1 MATTGKDADTTTTGT
16 GDSNTIEKNTSTG
29 GCHSTHPY
37 LLLFILFAETV
48 LFIVVLALKPER
60 PQLAVLSFIA
70 VLLILI
76 ATCMI
81 YRAPTE
87 NIRGLQ
93 AHQPDIGSWFMFFGF
108 LSLSIQLFI
117 RLVYSPVYGGNF
129 QDFNYGLKCLHD
141 NETQTPAGCKN
152 LAFETEFNSYGHMV
166 QGMFSLFLS
175 PSIHVILRD
184 KCSKCTR
191 TESLL
196 GVTDLLPLGT
206 IIYPTYNIIKRVSY
220 VNGYSFAVSSFCN
233 NGAEWAFG
241 FLFGVHFGIIGEAY
255 AVTHNLYNHPNL
267 LDPAEQLTLMSLH
280 HLEHKSIRQTKFMER
295 YQHILKWIRI
305 FFGVCFFIMSIV
317 AGVLFGLTWDTS
329 LKEGGVSEDPD
340 DTLATMVMVMVPIVL
355 WVSASCILGRKY
367 RSLQERIRI
376 EKKRVTAEM
385 ELALK
390 NVQSV
395 RVMNPLSEPESEEKS
410 TTAM

>member
-1 MATTGKDADTTTTGT
+1 
-16 GDSNTIEKNTSTG
+16 
-29 GCHSTHPY
+29 
-37 LLLFILFAETV
+37 
-48 LFIVVLALKPER
+48 
-60 PQLAVLSFIA
+60 
-70 VLLILI
+70 
-76 ATCMI
+76 
-81 YRAPTE
+81 
-87 NIRGLQ
+87 
-93 AHQPDIGSWFMFFGF
+93 
-108 LSLSIQLFI
+108 
-117 RLVYSPVYGGNF
+117 
-129 QDFNYGLKCLHD
+129 
-141 NETQTPAGCKN
+141 
-152 LAFETEFNSYGHMV
+152 
-166 QGMFSLFLS
+166 
-175 PSIHVILRD
+175 
-184 KCSKCTR
+184 
-191 TESLL
+191 
-196 GVTDLLPLGT
+196 
-206 IIYPTYNIIKRVSY
+206 
-220 VNGYSFAVSSFCN
+220 
-233 NGAEWAFG
+233 
-241 FLFGVHFGIIGEAY
+241 
-255 AVTHNLYNHPNL
+255 
-267 LDPAEQLTLMSLH
+267 MSLH
-280 HLEHKSIRQTKFMER
+280 HLENKSIRQTKFMER